1 MGAELRA
8 VRRRIRSVR
17 STMKITRAMEL
28 IAASQIR
35 RAQARVKESRPYAE
49 LITRAIGD
57 LTGQSESIEHPLLEV
72 RERPEAAAVMV
83 VTSDRGLAG
92 AYNANVLR
100 RTEELLAALRED
112 RKEPKLYVAGKK
124 AQSYFRF
131 RERPVEKTWSGFSER
146 PSYDAA
152 KDIADT
158 LIQAF
163 LDREVDEI
171 FGVYTDFVSALTQR
185 AEARRFIPLV
195 VEEVEVGRSEER
207 RVGKECRSRWSP
219 YH

>member
-35 RAQARVKESRPYAE
+35 RAQARVRESRPYAE

-72 RERPEAAAVMV
+72 RPEPKAAAVLV

-100 RTEELLAALRED
+100 RTEELLAALREEG
-112 RKEPKLYVAGKK
+112 KEPKLYVAGKQGLAYYK
-124 AQSYFRF
+124 F
-131 RERPVEKTWSGFSER
+131 RERKLEAQWQGFSER
-146 PSYDAA
+146 
-152 KDIADT
+152 
-158 LIQAF
+158 
-163 LDREVDEI
+163 
-171 FGVYTDFVSALTQR
+171 
-185 AEARRFIPLV
+185 
-195 VEEVEVGRSEER
+195 
-207 RVGKECRSRWSP
+207 
-219 YH
+219 